1 MNNNILFDAITGV
14 LYFGIVYTLIK
25 LVQPYGAL
33 YVVGVLY
40 ACTFLLYWYVYK
52 VRTLKVY
59 LYGAAMLGGIL
70 GAFYWAGKQGMLA
83 ALGVYLIVL
92 SWALYARRNKIK
104 QAYKIFET
112 QADKVFY
119 KVEVKEEADKVEVKE
134 EKKEEKKEVKN
145 DFQEKKVVKAKKP
158 LRTTKKHKTE
168 HKHKQK
174 ARKQDSHKTSKSST
188 VKKNSK
194 KRTRKATTK

>member
-14 LYFGIVYTLIK
+14 IYFAIVYTLIK

-52 VRTLKVY
+52 VRSFKVY
-59 LYGAAMLGGIL
+59 LTGAAMLGGIV

-83 ALGVYLIVL
+83 ALGVYLLVL
-92 SWALYARRNKIK
+92 CWALYARRNKIK

-112 QADKVFY
+112 EADKVFY
-119 KVEVKEEADKVEVKE
+119 KVEVKEEA
-134 EKKEEKKEVKN
+134 KKE
-145 DFQEKKVVKAKKP
+145 EKKVVKAKKP
-158 LRTTKKHKTE
+158 SRTAKKNKTE

-174 ARKQDSHKTSKSST
+174 ARKQDSHKASKSST

-194 KRTRKATTK
+194 KRAKKATTK

>member
-25 LVQPYGAL
+25 LVQPYGPL

-52 VRTLKVY
+52 IRSLKVY
-59 LYGAAMLGGIL
+59 LTGAAMLGGIL
-70 GAFYWAGKQGMLA
+70 GAFYWAGKQGILA
-83 ALGVYLIVL
+83 ALGVYLLVL
-92 SWALYARRNKIK
+92 CWALYARRNKIK

-119 KVEVKEEADKVEVKE
+119 KVEVKEE
-134 EKKEEKKEVKN
+134 EKMEVKN
-145 DFQEKKVVKAKKP
+145 DFQEKPNTVKAKKP
-158 LRTTKKHKTE
+158 SRTSDKDKSQ

-174 ARKQDSHKTSKSST
+174 ARKKDSHKASKSST

-194 KRTRKATTK
+194 KRAKKAATN

>member
-14 LYFGIVYTLIK
+14 IYFGIVYTLIK

-52 VRTLKVY
+52 VRNLKIY
-59 LYGAAMLGGIL
+59 LTGAAMLGGIV

-83 ALGVYLIVL
+83 ALGVYLLVL
-92 SWALYARRNKIK
+92 CWVLYARRNRIK
-104 QAYKIFET
+104 EAYKIFET
-112 QADKVFY
+112 EADKVFF
-119 KVEVKEEADKVEVKE
+119 KEEVKE
-134 EKKEEKKEVKN
+134 EKP
-145 DFQEKKVVKAKKP
+145 KVVKAKKP
-158 LRTTKKHKTE
+158 SRPTKQNKTE

-174 ARKQDSHKTSKSST
+174 ARKKDSHKTSKPGT

-194 KRTRKATTK
+194 NSAKKTTRK